1 MRKQSTMGRGCHG
14 AIVWIWQRSGGW
26 HMRTDE
32 LSIQK
37 SQLGIH
43 AGCGPAS
50 ATRSADSQRYAL
62 REHNVEDT
70 IVHRVPPDPGG
81 DRTFNLLFVL
91 GTSYLV
97 SGGRLKRNDVLG
109 WNSPCLDIASGYTFR
124 CPTRRFNGDENV
136 AAVLR
141 RRHWCNCTQAQPRN
155 SRADTFSVAVPS
167 SVPSLFRLS
176 SPGNRC
182 ALPSYRLP
190 TRSHASTGATND
202 ESH

>member
-1 MRKQSTMGRGCHG
+1 M
-14 AIVWIWQRSGGW
+14 SGGW
-26 HMRTDE
+26 YMRTDE

-43 AGCGPAS
+43 TGRGPAS

-62 REHNVEDT
+62 RQHNVEDT

-97 SGGRLKRNDVLG
+97 SGGRLERNDVLG
-109 WNSPCLDIASGYTFR
+109 WNSPCLGIAGGDTFR
-124 CPTRRFNGDENV
+124 RPTRRFNRDENV

-141 RRHWCNCTQAQPRN
+141 RRHCATARK
-155 SRADTFSVAVPS
+155 PS
-167 SVPSLFRLS
+167 HETAEQILSLSQSHLQFLSLPIPLS
-176 SPGNRC
+176 SDSAVQAIDVPCTLIVRQHGPMPQP
-182 ALPSYRLP
+182 A
-190 TRSHASTGATND
+190 ATND